1 MQGEAFDGRLD
12 WLVGGYYANEKLDV
26 DDDIVYG
33 ADYQRYANCLAAAA
47 LAPAL
52 LTPASATCSNLPA
65 ASFPGFQGIAALLGA
80 APLNGTGNNGST
92 FAQRSPTYAIF
103 PHNRPEER
111 HVGHKWFSKCSS
123 RG

>member
-52 LTPASATCSNLPA
+52 LKPASATCSNLPA
-65 ASFPGFQGIAALLGA
+65 ASCPHFPGIAAPLGA
-80 APLNGTGNNGST
+80 APLIGTGNTGTPVKRRLHNS
-92 FAQRSPTYAIF
+92 AIF
-103 PHNRPEER
+103 PNHTFDLLKDALQPPRRAP
-111 HVGHKWFSKCSS
+111 
-123 RG
+123 